1 MTTRHFLPILLLAP
15 LVLAASAPG
24 RPAAPAAAD
33 ANLSKIK
40 LPAGFTISYFA
51 QNVKSAREL
60 AVGPDG
66 TVYVGTKDDKVYALP
81 DRNKDGRADEV
92 VTIATGLNAPNG
104 VAVRNGALYVAEIN
118 RILRYDNIAGTLRQK
133 PKPAV
138 VYGQLPNKDWHG
150 YRYIAFGPDGKL
162 YVPVGA
168 PCNSCL
174 PEEPIYGTINRLNAD
189 GTGLEVFAQGVRNT
203 VGFDWSPQDK
213 ALWFTDNGR
222 DMLGDNL
229 PPDELNRA
237 ASPGLHFGFPYFFAG
252 DVPDPQL
259 SKGRSADT
267 YQKPAR
273 KLGPHVAALGMK
285 FYTGKQ
291 FPAQYRNQILIPEHG
306 SWNRTSKLGYR
317 ITMVKLD
324 ASGKQATGYETFA
337 EGWLQG
343 QKAWGRPVCLLVLP
357 DGSLLVS
364 DDQNDAVY
372 RISYKG

>member
-1 MTTRHFLPILLLAP
+1 MTITRRFFLLLLAP
-15 LVLAASAPG
+15 LALTAVALTPAP
-24 RPAAPAAAD
+24 PAAD

-92 VTIATGLNAPNG
+92 VTIATGLNSPNG

-118 RILRYDNIAGTLRQK
+118 RILRYDNIAQRLKQK

-138 VYGQLPNKDWHG
+138 VYDKLPNKDWHG

-168 PCNSCL
+168 PCNSCP
-174 PEEPIYGTINRLNAD
+174 PEEPIYATINRLNPD
-189 GTGLEVFAQGVRNT
+189 GTGLETFAYGVRNT

-229 PPDELNRA
+229 PADELNRA
-237 ASPGLHFGFPYFFAG
+237 AKPGLHFGFPYFFAG
-252 DVPDPQL
+252 DVQDPEL
-259 SKGRSADT
+259 GKGKSAAT
-267 YQKPAR
+267 YVKPAR

-285 FYTGKQ
+285 FYTGKK
-291 FPAQYRNQILIPEHG
+291 FPAQYRNQIFIPEHG
-306 SWNRTSKLGYR
+306 SWNRTNKLGYR
-317 ITMVKLD
+317 ITLVRLD
-324 ASGKQATGYETFA
+324 ATGKQAQSYETFA

-343 QKAWGRPVCLLVLP
+343 QQAWGRPVCLLVLP